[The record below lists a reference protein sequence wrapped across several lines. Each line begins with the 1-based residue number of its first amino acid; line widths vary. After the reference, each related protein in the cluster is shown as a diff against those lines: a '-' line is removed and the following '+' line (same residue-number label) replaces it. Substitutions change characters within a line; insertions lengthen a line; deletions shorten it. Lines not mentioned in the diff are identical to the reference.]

1 MDTSQLRTILWL
13 RWRISH
19 NQWSRGRLLNI
30 VLTTIVAVTL
40 LVLGI
45 LSGIAGV
52 LVGFLALADASPL
65 ELLVAW
71 NVFAGLFL
79 FARMI
84 GLVSEIQRPET
95 IDISRM
101 LHLPISLKGIFII
114 NYLASHLTFSVILFL
129 PWTLGLCLGLSLNRG
144 GYMIGLVPLVLGFV
158 FMINAWIYCLRGWL
172 VTLMMNKRRRRII
185 IAIVVGIAFGSIL
198 ITQVPYL
205 IGNLRHDRSLLYSE
219 TTQSSPMEKQ
229 TLAHPDSSDRKTLP
243 RAILLAHYFVP
254 FLWVGNGV
262 MLLAQGNIWFAVL
275 GAAGGFG
282 IGALGLRHAYHS
294 TLRFYQGDATVKS
307 TAKKAKAERH
317 VAGRNFLEKKLP
329 GVPEEVAASAFTFF
343 RVLLR
348 ASEVKMALAT
358 DFIILLI
365 FGAII
370 FIRQSATIGDNFKPF
385 IAPGAIAFMFFGM
398 SHLTFNQF
406 GFDRSGFRTLVL
418 LPTPRKYILLG
429 KNFAFLPIAVG
440 IGLVILVFIKIA
452 LNISF
457 IVFIAAGL
465 QLLGAFL
472 LLSMMGN
479 LFSVLVPY
487 YVASGFKPTK
497 TSTKTKLLIFGSQLL
512 LLIAMAP
519 IFLPAAIELLWSR
532 VSWLPAAPTN
542 LLFSAVLLG
551 LLLFFY
557 RLSLTP
563 LGNLLQ
569 KREKEILQIVTQE
582 VE

>member
-1 MDTSQLRTILWL
+1 MDWNQLKAIFWM
-13 RWRISH
+13 RWRLTR
-19 NQWSRGRLLNI
+19 NQWSRGGLLNI
-30 VLTTIVAVTL
+30 VLTTIVGVAL

-65 ELLVAW
+65 KLLVAW
-71 NVFAGLFL
+71 DVFAGLFL

-84 GLVSEIQRPET
+84 GLVSEFQCPET
-95 IDISRM
+95 IDVSRM
-101 LHLPISLKGIFII
+101 LHLPISFKDIFII
-114 NYLASHLTFSVILFL
+114 NYFASHLTLSNILFL

-158 FMINAWIYCLRGWL
+158 FMINAWICCLRGWL
-172 VTLMMNKRRRRII
+172 VTLTMNKPRRRAI
-185 IAIVVGIAFGSIL
+185 IAGIAFGFVL
-198 ITQVPYL
+198 IAQVPYL
-205 IGNLRHDRSLLYSE
+205 IGNLRHDRRLRDSE
-219 TTQSSPMEKQ
+219 TTQSSPMEEQ
-229 TLAHPDSSDRKTLP
+229 TLAHHDSPDRKTLP
-243 RAILLAHYFVP
+243 RAVLLAHYFIP
-254 FLWVGNGV
+254 FLWVGNGA
-262 MLLAQGNIWFAVL
+262 MSLAQGNLWPAVL
-275 GAAGGFG
+275 GVVGGLG
-282 IGALGLRHAYHS
+282 IGAFGLRHAYHS
-294 TLRFYQGDATVKS
+294 TLRFYQGHVPVKS

-329 GVPEEVAASAFTFF
+329 GVPEEAAASALAFF
-343 RVLLR
+343 RVLSR
-348 ASEVKMALAT
+348 ASEMKMALVA
-358 DFIILLI
+358 DFIFLLI
-365 FGAII
+365 FGVVI
-370 FIRQSATIGDNFKPF
+370 FVWKSVTIGDNFKPF
-385 IAPGAIAFMFFGM
+385 IAPGVIAFMFFGM
-398 SHLTFNQF
+398 SHFTSNQF

-440 IGLVILVFIKIA
+440 IGLVLLVFVKIA

-465 QLLGAFL
+465 QLLAAFL
-472 LLSMMGN
+472 QLSMMGN

-487 YVASGFKPTK
+487 HVASGFKLTK
-497 TSTKTKLLIFGSQLL
+497 TSTKTKLLIFVSQLL
-512 LLIAMAP
+512 LLIAMAS
-519 IFLPAAIELLWSR
+519 IFLPAVMGLLWSR
-532 VSWLPAAPTN
+532 VSWLQAAPTN
-542 LLFSAVLLG
+542 LLLSAVLLG